1 MIVSLRLKL
10 FVIFIAISTIPVALI
25 AIMAYKNYTNMVSD
39 QISIISSNI
48 IDNSINKISNT
59 IKDITRVSETFMY
72 QQSSATNSVKSV
84 LLKNSRFKENLNDYD
99 LLQGRK
105 ELQFICESL
114 MYSSGYINGI
124 YVFTNGGNCF
134 DFSKNNDLRLGYDV
148 KTSEW
153 FKNTLESKGKLYTNG
168 VSEND
173 FLLNPS
179 PSISFSQVQYDFG
192 TKKMLGV
199 LLINCSL
206 NIFSDIDKTSISDQT
221 SIYLIDENGKIIYD
235 NSRTK
240 IGTSLEKS
248 VFNRI
253 DQSKKGSFT
262 YNSGKTMV
270 VYNSFPRF
278 GWKLAAQISTSQMK
292 ANFEPTR
299 NFILFISF
307 ALTIISFILALI
319 LSNSFTK
326 PIKKLSNFMKN
337 NHQNQNTINSSY
349 LSLNDE
355 VGVLYNEY
363 NEMVNKISAFIKE
376 QYQNK
381 LVLLDSQMKALEAQ
395 INSHFLYNTLGSI
408 NSIAKIEKIESIET
422 MSKAL
427 GDMFRY
433 SIKTTSELV
442 PLAEE
447 LNHVNNYLIIQKI
460 RYGPKI
466 TYAFNIQEDL
476 LQSRILK
483 LILQPIVENSLY
495 HGLELKKGK
504 GELKIDIWSEAE
516 SMILEVEDNGVG
528 MSSDQAAK
536 INEFLKEPPSF
547 SDLGKRD
554 KQSIGI
560 KNVHSR
566 IELYYGNNY
575 GLTFESCL
583 NEGTKVRI
591 RIPLVKEPEA

>member
-1 MIVSLRLKL
+1 MRISLRLKL
-10 FVIFIAISTIPVALI
+10 FLIFIAISTIPVALI
-25 AIMAYKNYTNMVSD
+25 AMMAYKNYTNMVSD

-72 QQSSATNSVKSV
+72 QQSSATNFVKSV
-84 LLKNSRFKENLNDYD
+84 LLKNSSFKEDLNDYD

-124 YVFTNGGNCF
+124 YIFTNGGNCF
-134 DFSKNNDLRLGYDV
+134 DFSKNNDLKLGYDV
-148 KTSEW
+148 KKSEW
-153 FKNTLESKGKLYTNG
+153 YKNTLKNNGKLYTNG
-168 VSEND
+168 VQAND
-173 FLLNPS
+173 FLINPN

-199 LLINCSL
+199 LLIDCSL
-206 NIFSDIDKTSISDQT
+206 DIFSDIDKASISDQT
-221 SIYLIDENGKIIYD
+221 SIYLIDENGRIIYD
-235 NSRTK
+235 NTRTK
-240 IGTSLEKS
+240 TGSLLEKS

-253 DQSKKGSFT
+253 DQNNKGSFV
-262 YNSGKTMV
+262 YDSGKTMV

-278 GWKLAAQISTSQMK
+278 GWKLAAEISTSQMK

-307 ALTIISFILALI
+307 ALTIISFILALV

-337 NHQNQNTINSSY
+337 NHQNQNTISSAY
-349 LSLNDE
+349 LSRNDE

-363 NEMVNKISAFIKE
+363 NEMVNKISAFIKD

-447 LNHVNNYLIIQKI
+447 LNHVNNYLVIQQI

-466 TYAFNIQEDL
+466 TYTFHIQEDL
-476 LQSRILK
+476 LQSKILK
-483 LILQPIVENSLY
+483 LILQPIVENALY

-504 GELKIDIWSEAE
+504 GELRITIGSEAE
-516 SMILEVEDNGVG
+516 NMILEVEDNGVG
-528 MSSDQAAK
+528 MPPDQAAK
-536 INEFLKEPPSF
+536 INEFLREPPSF

-575 GLTFESCL
+575 GLTFESRH

-591 RIPLVKEPEA
+591 RIPLIIEPEA